1 MIQDGQAA
9 RFVLLPPEHDPD
21 SLIKAEGAEGYEREI
36 EKALPLTEFL
46 KSLLIEGKSLTY
58 AEERVKLTAEA
69 KPLILSM
76 KQAPVLRLALM
87 REIARL
93 ARLQLEDLEREW
105 NTGAPER
112 TDASAYGY
120 QHGLW
125 PGRTALEQRT
135 NGRRPL
141 QPIGAEPAVMAA
153 AGSLGGSLILS
164 PAFVLKMSENA
175 CCSVSLPI
183 RPLLSDFTPQIEDEF
198 VTSESASSQY
208 IVEVWRAAA
217 HEDGSV
223 TNTAAL
229 LACLEKSPTMITMRG
244 CLQKK

>member
-46 KSLLIEGKSLTY
+46 KSLLVEGKSLTY

-112 TDASAYGY
+112 TVLPPMDISTDFGPAGQRWNSGQTGA
-120 QHGLW
+120 
-125 PGRTALEQRT
+125 GRFSRW
-135 NGRRPL
+135 G
-141 QPIGAEPAVMAA
+141 G
-153 AGSLGGSLILS
+153 AGSYG
-164 PAFVLKMSENA
+164 
-175 CCSVSLPI
+175 
-183 RPLLSDFTPQIEDEF
+183 
-198 VTSESASSQY
+198 
-208 IVEVWRAAA
+208 RAW
-217 HEDGSV
+217 
-223 TNTAAL
+223 
-229 LACLEKSPTMITMRG
+229 
-244 CLQKK
+244 